1 MILGYIVIGVFAGLS
16 AFVVALLK
24 GYSFFS
30 AVGLYMLVGST
41 GTLGAALVFFAVD
54 SVMRRIRRQRTT
66 SSSAP
71 HKADAL
77 PAGPSEWMP
86 GAATSG
92 AIRILVVDDDP
103 FIRDIVP
110 TIAQNVGFADITVAA
125 SAEDALDIVA
135 ASPSPFDCL
144 LLDIQMPG
152 MDGIELCAR
161 IRSFAAYKDAPIL
174 MLTGMRDI
182 ESLGSAYKAGAT
194 DFVTKPFEIAA
205 FENRLKSVH
214 KHCTL
219 RRNERLAAIADGIPR
234 QNKTGKVGLF
244 DTLVHGALPNLIDH
258 QSLHNYLRQMPAS
271 ATTQARVTA
280 FKIDQLDL
288 IYQKSSSAQF
298 LALLSEI
305 AESTAKIFASNGFL
319 IAYFG
324 NGIFVTV
331 TNQPRDIGAVEF
343 EMETGRLLNNRL
355 AALAADL
362 KIAFHVVVG
371 ASVQPPARATNR
383 AETTIQQAL
392 GTVEARFSSPS
403 RAALRLL
410 G

>member
-1 MILGYIVIGVFAGLS
+1 MILGYIVTGVLAGIC
-16 AFVVALLK
+16 AFVVALVH
-24 GYSFFS
+24 GYSFLS

-41 GTLGAALVFFAVD
+41 GALGAALVFYAVD
-54 SVMRRIRRQRTT
+54 SVMRRIRRQRATPSHT
-66 SSSAP
+66 P
-71 HKADAL
+71 GKADAL
-77 PAGPSEWMP
+77 PAGPSEWTP

-92 AIRILVVDDDP
+92 AIRILAVDDDP

-110 TIAQNVGFADITVAA
+110 VIAQNAGFADITVAA
-125 SAEDALDIVA
+125 SAEDALDIIA

-144 LLDIQMPG
+144 LLDIAMPG

-161 IRSFAAYKDAPIL
+161 IRSLAAYKDAPIL

-205 FENRLKSVH
+205 FEDRLKSAH
-214 KHCTL
+214 KHCAL
-219 RRNERLAAIADGIPR
+219 RRNERLAALADGIPR
-234 QNKTGKVGLF
+234 QSKTGKAGLF

-258 QSLHNYLRQMPAS
+258 QALHNYLRQMPAS
-271 ATTQARVTA
+271 ATSQARVTA

-288 IYQKSSSAQF
+288 IYQKSSATQF
-298 LALLSEI
+298 LALLSETSESI
-305 AESTAKIFASNGFL
+305 AEISASNGFL
-319 IAYFG
+319 MAYFG

-343 EMETGRLLNNRL
+343 EMETGRLLNHRL
-355 AALAADL
+355 ATLGADL
-362 KIAFHVVVG
+362 EIAFHVAVG

-392 GTVEARFSSPS
+392 GTIETRFSSPS
-403 RAALRLL
+403 RPALRLL